1 MKRHHLVI
9 LLWLTVSV
17 FGAAM
22 AFSATYVNLTIYDYN
37 AFISLFKQLIIILV
51 LGLLF
56 SYVFLKQKKI
66 NIYQEMKKYSV
77 PLLYGTV
84 IALIVVLL
92 IGDLAKRQGARMV
105 IPLLVFDFQPLEL
118 FKITLILY
126 FAKLFSDIRPSDAF
140 IDNIKKLLP
149 VFCGVILVAI
159 QPDLGGAL
167 ICLILIYLLVL
178 VNGQNKKQIKI
189 FTLLGAMGG
198 VAGYFLLHDY
208 QKARILMWLN
218 PFKDAQNSGFQLI
231 NSFVAISNGG
241 PLGSGYMSGI
251 QKAGYLSQPGS
262 DFIFA
267 TICEEL
273 GFFGAF
279 FTVGL
284 LFALAILIIN
294 IGTKAHERFGMLYCY
309 GFGLLLLIQTFVNVG
324 GVTGLIPMTGVTLPF
339 ISSGLN
345 SYIFLTLGVFLTVP
359 ISKESIKE
367 KKRERKATN
376 FKG

>member
-9 LLWLTVSV
+9 ILWFIVSV

-22 AFSATYVNLTIYDYN
+22 AFSATYVNLTIRDHN
-37 AFISLFKQLIIILV
+37 AFISLFKQLFIIFA
-51 LGLLF
+51 LGLFF
-56 SYVFLKQKKI
+56 SYVFLKQKTV
-66 NIYQEMKKYSV
+66 NAYQAMKKHSV
-77 PLLYGTV
+77 RLLYGTV
-84 IALIVVLL
+84 IALVVVLL
-92 IGDLAKRQGARMV
+92 IGEAANRQGARMV

-140 IDNIKKLLP
+140 VDNIKKLFP
-149 VFCGVILVAI
+149 VLCGVVLIAI

-167 ICLILIYLLVL
+167 ICLILIYLLFL
-178 VNGQNKKQIKI
+178 VNGQNKKQIKT
-189 FTLLGAMGG
+189 FTLFGGIGA
-198 VAGYFLLHDY
+198 VAGYSLLHDY
-208 QKARILMWLN
+208 QKARIVMWLN
-218 PFKDAQNSGFQLI
+218 PFKDAQDSGMQLI

-241 PLGSGYMSGI
+241 PLGSGYMNGI
-251 QKAGYLSQPGS
+251 QKAGYLSQSAS

-273 GFFGAF
+273 GILGAF

-294 IGTKAHERFGMLYCY
+294 IGSKAHERFGMLYCY
-309 GFGLLLLIQTFVNVG
+309 GFGLLLLVQTLVNVG

-339 ISSGLN
+339 ISTGLN
-345 SYIFLTLGVFLTVP
+345 SYMFLTLGVFLTVP